1 MIVSRKVALQWK
13 WNVVKLAFYE
23 NFTFHV
29 VDIIIKYGLE
39 QVRIGLIVSP
49 CLTVDFSTV

>member
-1 MIVSRKVALQWK
+1 MLLFGILLRV
-13 WNVVKLAFYE
+13 NNE

-29 VDIIIKYGLE
+29 VDIIIKYRQE
-39 QVRIGLIVSP
+39 QLRIGLIVSP

>member
-1 MIVSRKVALQWK
+1 MLLNWHF
-13 WNVVKLAFYE
+13 NE

>member
-1 MIVSRKVALQWK
+1 MVVSRKLGLQWK
-13 WNVVKLAFYE
+13 WNIVNE